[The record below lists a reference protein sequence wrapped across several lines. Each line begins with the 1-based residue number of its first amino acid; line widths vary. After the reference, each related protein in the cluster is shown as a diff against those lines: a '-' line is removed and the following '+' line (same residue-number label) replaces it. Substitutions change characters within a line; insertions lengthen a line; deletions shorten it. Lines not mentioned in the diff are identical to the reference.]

1 MQGRAHAHRRHRIAT
16 AVCHCMSLQ
25 VYFTSLNAS
34 AATNAD
40 AVVTTA
46 NQQQDFR
53 TQVHDSFRALQ
64 VSETSDFGAR

>member
-1 MQGRAHAHRRHRIAT
+1 
-16 AVCHCMSLQ
+16 MSLQ